1 MAVLEET
8 PPNTVL
14 DFRSDSPAITTKEQI
29 ISDRDANVSVQTV
42 KCSKCDRPFTLERIQ
57 KHEQICNK
65 VKERKAYDIVQMRVK
80 GTDTEALVKAG
91 KKSDFVFSREK
102 CGYNF
107 WRENLNTCS
116 CVHALHH
123 RT

>member
-29 ISDRDANVSVQTV
+29 ISERDANVSVQTV

-107 WRENLNTCS
+107 WRENSNIFS
-116 CVHALHH
+116 
-123 RT
+123 